1 MTQTI
6 VTTFYAGTIPG
17 SNAAADVDV
26 DVLTERYLSA
36 VVEGMRTGATVHRAR
51 GAWQAPGGLVVE
63 DSIVIETIETVD
75 DNERDAHRARALD
88 TARKL
93 CKIGA
98 QQEVYVTQRELDD
111 LIIGML

>member
-17 SNAAADVDV
+17 TDASADVDA
-26 DVLTERYLSA
+26 DVLAERYLSA
-36 VVEGMRTGATVHRAR
+36 VVENMRTGATVHRAR
-51 GAWQAPGGLVVE
+51 GAWKAPGGLVVE
-63 DSIVIETIETVD
+63 ESIVIESIATIDED
-75 DNERDAHRARALD
+75 ERDAHRDLALK
-88 TARKL
+88 TAREL

-98 QQEVYVTQRELDD
+98 QQEVYVTQRELD